1 MPFQAKGSAAPPSY
15 MLGHSEHELARLV
28 RQAKLVNPMTRRYFK
43 RAGVGP
49 GMRVLDLGSGA
60 GDTAILAAE
69 LVVPTGQVVGID
81 RSATAL
87 ATARSR
93 AKDRSF
99 RHVDFLEGEPAALT
113 FDRPFD
119 AIVGRYVL
127 MFQPDPTAV
136 LRDALKHV
144 KPGGIVAFHEVDW
157 ASVRTYPRVPLWE
170 EASRWITAAA
180 AESGADCRMG
190 IKLHATYLAAGLP
203 APDIGLETLIGT
215 GEDLE
220 RIRFITEIVE
230 TMAPRIQELGIASAE
245 EMDLGTLDQRIAA
258 QALLVRGVMVGR
270 AEIGAWCRKAMS

>member
-1 MPFQAKGSAAPPSY
+1 MSAKAASASY
-15 MLGHSEHELARLV
+15 VLGHSEHEIARLM

-43 RAGVGP
+43 RAGIGP

-60 GDTAILAAE
+60 GDTAILAGE

-93 AKDRSF
+93 AKDRSL
-99 RHVDFLEGEPAALT
+99 RHVDFLEGEPAAMT

-119 AIVGRYVL
+119 ALVGRYVL
-127 MFQPDPTAV
+127 MFQPDPVAV

-144 KPGGIVAFHEVDW
+144 KPGGIVVFHEVDW
-157 ASVRTYPRVPLWE
+157 KSVRTYPSVPLWE
-170 EASRWITAAA
+170 EASRWITECAAR
-180 AESGADCRMG
+180 SGADCRMG

-220 RIRFITEIVE
+220 RIRFITEIAE

-245 EMDLGTLDQRIAA
+245 EMDLATLDQRIAA
-258 QALLVRGVMVGR
+258 QALASNGVLVGR
-270 AEIGAWCRKAMS
+270 AEIGAWCRKGTS